1 MEHMHSSGAEDY
13 DGIDLDE
20 TDGGSAPSA
29 VAPLAQPKPSP
40 QVSLQRRGSQ
50 DSVTGALRVTRPTP
64 ATPRIVH
71 HSLPPLG
78 YTPAPTGMDSS
89 VYLGSVKHGRPMEA
103 MCVDPFERKK
113 RRVGAAGSEVSRFR
127 SDFTDVAH
135 IGKGSFSDVFRV
147 KSRLDGQTYAIK
159 RLKRPCSSEAE
170 KQHCEKEA
178 RMHAIITNS
187 SDSDPLLG
195 IHIIRYHTSWFEDGR
210 LFMQTEFCP
219 SSLPDV
225 VADTGGPLPEPTV
238 LAMLRDVASGLKFL
252 HSHNLVHLDI
262 KPANI
267 FVASSGL
274 FKIGDLGLVSPAGEP
289 AEVTSGDARYLPR
302 EILLNNFRHLPK
314 ADVFSL
320 GATALEC
327 MLAQRL
333 EAEGEDW
340 HRLRD
345 GQFPLEEL
353 GGYSSKLITLVMA
366 MMAPD
371 PEQRPTAEAV
381 LETEIVRTLP
391 KLQLVR
397 DAGSKTSPSKSI
409 IQSLKHT
416 RQKLRKLFTTT

>member
-1 MEHMHSSGAEDY
+1 
-13 DGIDLDE
+13 
-20 TDGGSAPSA
+20 
-29 VAPLAQPKPSP
+29 
-40 QVSLQRRGSQ
+40 
-50 DSVTGALRVTRPTP
+50 
-64 ATPRIVH
+64 
-71 HSLPPLG
+71 
-78 YTPAPTGMDSS
+78 
-89 VYLGSVKHGRPMEA
+89 
-103 MCVDPFERKK
+103 
-113 RRVGAAGSEVSRFR
+113 
-127 SDFTDVAH
+127 
-135 IGKGSFSDVFRV
+135 
-147 KSRLDGQTYAIK
+147 
-159 RLKRPCSSEAE
+159 
-170 KQHCEKEA
+170 
-178 RMHAIITNS
+178 MHAIITNS